1 MSIQPINSNPI
12 PLIPEIGSAHAQK
25 PSASGG
31 VKQVGQTFESMLSTL
46 NQSQQNSDDLIQKLA
61 QGENVDLHT
70 VMIGLEENNVNFNVA
85 LGIRDK
91 LVDAYR
97 EIMRMQV

>member
-1 MSIQPINSNPI
+1 MAIQPINNNSLP
-12 PLIPEIGSAHAQK
+12 PLRGLDPSQKSPE
-25 PSASGG
+25 GG
-31 VKQVGQTFESMLSTL
+31 NAREAGQAFADMLSSL
-46 NQSQQNSDDLIQKLA
+46 NQSQSNADDLVQKLA

-85 LGIRDK
+85 LGIRDR
-91 LVDAYR
+91 LVEAYR

>member
-1 MSIQPINSNPI
+1 MAIQSVTPNPI
-12 PLIPEIGSAHAQK
+12 PSIPKIDAPQK
-25 PSASGG
+25 PSASGSAQ
-31 VKQVGQTFESMLSTL
+31 QVTQSFGEMLSSL
-46 NQSQQNSDDLIQKLA
+46 NQSQQNADSLVEKLA
-61 QGENVDLHT
+61 RGENVDLHT

>member
-1 MSIQPINSNPI
+1 MAIQSIHSNPI
-12 PLIPEIGSAHAQK
+12 PAIPEIGSKQK
-25 PSASGG
+25 PSASGNTE
-31 VKQVGQTFESMLSTL
+31 KITQTFEEMLSSL
-46 NQSQQNSDDLIQKLA
+46 NQSQQNADNLVEKLA
-61 QGENVDLHT
+61 RGENVDLHN

>member
-1 MSIQPINSNPI
+1 MAIQPINNNSI
-12 PLIPEIGSAHAQK
+12 PTLGGLDATKK
-25 PSASGG
+25 PSASNNTQSIGN
-31 VKQVGQTFESMLSTL
+31 TFEQVLSAL
-46 NQSQQNSDDLIQKLA
+46 NGSQANSDALIQKLA

-85 LGIRDK
+85 MGIRDR
-91 LVDAYR
+91 LVEAYR

>member
-1 MSIQPINSNPI
+1 MAIQSISPNPI
-12 PLIPEIGSAHAQK
+12 PAIPEIGSTQK
-25 PSASGG
+25 PSASGNT
-31 VKQVGQTFESMLSTL
+31 KQIGETFANMLSTL
-46 NQSQQNSDDLIQKLA
+46 DQSQQNSDALIQKLA

-70 VMIGLEENNVNFNVA
+70 VMIAMEENNVNFNVA

>member
-1 MSIQPINSNPI
+1 MSIQPINSSPI
-12 PLIPEIGSAHAQK
+12 PVIPEINSTQK
-25 PSASGG
+25 SSASSNTQQIA
-31 VKQVGQTFESMLSTL
+31 KSFEEMLTNL
-46 NQSQQNSDDLIQKLA
+46 NQSQLNSDNLVEQLSR
-61 QGENVDLHT
+61 GEDVDLHT
-70 VMIGLEENNVNFNVA
+70 VMISLEENNVNFNVA

>member
-1 MSIQPINSNPI
+1 MAIQSINPNPI
-12 PLIPEIGSAHAQK
+12 PSIPEIGSK
-25 PSASGG
+25 PKPTASGNTE
-31 VKQVGQTFESMLSTL
+31 KITNTFEEMLTSL
-46 NQSQQNSDDLIQKLA
+46 NQSQQSADSLVEKLA
-61 QGENVDLHT
+61 RGENVDLHT

-91 LVDAYR
+91 LVEAYR